1 MLDAS
6 SSAPP
11 CQGSFAFPV
20 LVGDEV
26 VAVVEFFASIADA
39 PDQTLLDAMM
49 HIGTQLGR
57 VVERRRLQQELVDAV
72 WEQQRAFGQEIHD
85 TLGQELT
92 GIGMLAGSIARKLT
106 LQKVPGAETVHE
118 LAHMIQHA
126 KQGTR
131 RLAKGLLPV
140 EVDAHGLSA
149 ALEELAETTRLR
161 CRIEVVVH
169 CDPSLHLED
178 NLVATHLFRIAQ
190 EAVTNAVK
198 HAHAGRL
205 TLTLS
210 EDKGGA
216 LTLTVADDGAGILP
230 ACRRQPRGVG
240 LRIMGYRAQVI
251 GAELDI
257 RPAAAGGTAVICRL
271 RRRN

>member
-1 MLDAS
+1 
-6 SSAPP
+6 
-11 CQGSFAFPV
+11 V
-20 LVGDEV
+20 LVGEEV
-26 VAVVEFFASIADA
+26 VAVVEFFAPASDA

-49 HIGTQLGR
+49 HVGTQLGR

-106 LQKVPGAETVHE
+106 SQKVCGAETVHE
-118 LAHMIQHA
+118 LAQMIQHA

-149 ALEELAETTRLR
+149 ALEELAEATRLR
-161 CRIEVVVH
+161 CRIEVVVN
-169 CDPSLHLED
+169 CDPTLHLED

-198 HAHAGRL
+198 HAQANRL
-205 TLTLS
+205 VLKLAEDHCGSPTLTI
-210 EDKGGA
+210 
-216 LTLTVADDGAGILP
+216 ADDGSGISP
-230 ACRRQPRGVG
+230 VCRKQSRGVG

-251 GAELDI
+251 GAELEITPGAD
-257 RPAAAGGTAVICRL
+257 GGTAVICRL
-271 RRRN
+271 GRRN